1 MKRPSRSREQLSSQC
16 ARVYVGRYSA
26 PKCRYFCCCYAQIKL
41 RNIKPLFQFRT
52 LSSTNI
58 EFPEKRPQLFTEHT
72 RYEPG
77 DVLRANCSTPP
88 SRPRAELRFT
98 INQVPVSTI
107 CYICSICKPYCPTTA
122 NPSIV

>member
-1 MKRPSRSREQLSSQC
+1 MPESTLGDIPHPN
-16 ARVYVGRYSA
+16 ADIIVVVM
-26 PKCRYFCCCYAQIKL
+26 PTMKL

-98 INQVPVSTI
+98 INQVPVST
-107 CYICSICKPYCPTTA
+107 TTYVTYVA
-122 NPSIV
+122 FVNLIGK

>member
-1 MKRPSRSREQLSSQC
+1 MPESTL
-16 ARVYVGRYSA
+16 GGIPH
-26 PKCRYFCCCYAQIKL
+26 PKADVIVVVMHEMRL

-52 LSSTNI
+52 LRYTNI
-58 EFPEKRPQLFTEHT
+58 EFPEKRPQLFTEHS

-107 CYICSICKPYCPTTA
+107 CFICSICKPNCQVTP
-122 NPSIV
+122 ICLLFELW